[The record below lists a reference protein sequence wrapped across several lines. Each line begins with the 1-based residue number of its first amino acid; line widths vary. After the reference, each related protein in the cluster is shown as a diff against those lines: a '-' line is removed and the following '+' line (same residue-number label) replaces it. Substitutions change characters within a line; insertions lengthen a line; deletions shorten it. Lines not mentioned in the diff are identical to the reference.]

1 MNRSAVVTGDTA
13 RLQVSPESLNTLVP
27 LGSLSPGQRQ
37 ALLQES
43 DTLYLF
49 PGDTLFESGQFD
61 SSEFFLLSGDV
72 ALTDAAGKRSLEKGR
87 TSLGPLSPMLPRRH
101 RAQVVAD
108 AVVLKINRQRLDE
121 LLSWS
126 QVAEHLR
133 LAAVTGPGS
142 ETGNLWLDRLLGSNL
157 FFKVSPTNIG
167 RVVQKLEPREVRAG
181 EVIIREGEA
190 GDCCYFVQ
198 SGEARVSRG
207 AAAETLAVVGAGH
220 CFGEDALLKESPRN
234 ATVTM
239 VSDGVLL
246 VLQQQDFLSLL
257 REPEVALCTL
267 PQTVDERRVLLDV
280 RTQGEYST
288 GHLPQAASLPLHL
301 LSLKSRLLSSDV
313 SYAVYCSTGRRAR
326 PASLFLQQ
334 QGFDVKVLQPGLMEL
349 VDQFPQ
355 AALTRQDH
363 LLRNGVIDQG

>member
-1 MNRSAVVTGDTA
+1 MSSTAVVTGDSA

-49 PGDTLFESGQFD
+49 PGDILFESGQFD
-61 SSEFFLLSGDV
+61 SSEYFLLSGDV
-72 ALTDAAGKRSLEKGR
+72 TLTDANGNHTLEKGR
-87 TSLGPLSPMLPRRH
+87 TSLGALSPMLPRRH
-101 RAQVVAD
+101 RARVAAD

-133 LAAVTGPGS
+133 LAAVEEQGDAA
-142 ETGNLWLDRLLGSNL
+142 GNLWLDRLLGSNL
-157 FFKVSPTNIG
+157 FLKVSPTNIG
-167 RVVQKLEPREVRAG
+167 RVLQKLEPREVRAG
-181 EVIIREGEA
+181 DVIIREGAA

-198 SGEARVSRG
+198 SGEARVTRG
-207 AAAETLAVVGAGH
+207 SAAEPLAVVGAGH

-239 VSDGVLL
+239 LSDGVLL

-267 PQTVDERRVLLDV
+267 PQAAEEQRVLLDV
-280 RTQGEYST
+280 RTQGEYSA
-288 GHLPQAASLPLHL
+288 GHLPRAASLPLHL
-301 LSLKSRLLSSDV
+301 LSLKARLLSADV
-313 SYAVYCSTGRRAR
+313 RYAVYCNSGQRAR

-349 VDQFPQ
+349 VDQLPQ
-355 AALTRQDH
+355 AALTRQDY
-363 LLRNGVIDQG
+363 LLRNGVVAL